1 MTTKKCLILDLDNTL
16 WHGIAGEG
24 TAKIDSHSIAFQQ
37 AIKELKDDGVLLAIC
52 SLNNYGDVKKFLM
65 DDENMILENS
75 DFATSYINWRA
86 KYKNIVAISKELNIG
101 LDSLV
106 FLDDD
111 PVQRELVRQAL
122 PEVEVPE
129 MPKNHEEY
137 TQFLLSLSY
146 FKKDSITS
154 WKDMII
160 RQLIAIHPKRKYRS
174 K

>member
-1 MTTKKCLILDLDNTL
+1 MEHNMTTKKCLILDLDNTL

-122 PEVEVPE
+122 PEVEVQE
-129 MPKNHEEY
+129 MPENHEEY

-146 FKKDSITS
+146 FKITRP
-154 WKDMII
+154 II
-160 RQLIAIHPKRKYRS
+160 P
-174 K
+174 